1 MRPFGRRK
9 RGRMN
14 IRIREEEERD
24 YRRSEEIIRE
34 AFSYPGR
41 VERGGIGCP
50 SEHWMVHEL
59 RKRDGAGIRLVA
71 EADGVSAGYVICSRA
86 QILVG
91 DTDALPVVNIGPIGV
106 LPAYQ
111 RKGIGKALFHAVL
124 ERAAA
129 AGCGAVMFFG
139 RPEYCPRIGFVEAG
153 NYGVSDRFGEISP
166 AFLCMELK
174 EGYLTAARGG
184 RFFDSDVYDE
194 RRHRE
199 EIREFDRQFMTARE
213 NGAQERNA
221 GE

>member
-9 RGRMN
+9 RGSMN

-86 QILVG
+86 RILVG

-174 EGYLTAARGG
+174 GGYLTAARGG

-199 EIREFDRQFMTARE
+199 EIREFDRQFLMAWE
-213 NGAQERNA
+213 NGAQERKA

>member
-9 RGRMN
+9 RGSMN

-41 VERGGIGCP
+41 VERGGNGCP

-199 EIREFDRQFMTARE
+199 EIREFDRQFMTAWE
-213 NGAQERNA
+213 NGAQERKA